1 MKMAIFT
8 RVPPVVAI
16 SDWVVPRGNSEFFHK
31 NESYSMLIN
40 IDAYTQILEHV
51 TVIGWEN

>member
-16 SDWVVPRGNSEFFHK
+16 SDWVVPGGNSEFFHK
-31 NESYSMLIN
+31 NESYAMLIN
-40 IDAYTQILEHV
+40 IAAYTQILEHV
-51 TVIGWEN
+51 TVIG